1 MVLSYRA
8 GNYLNI
14 IITSNA
20 ELVSNSGPVYS
31 KSLKSH
37 FIVTRRAY
45 RLFWEHQTRFPQ
57 TAVTTHEHHI
67 YIDCF
72 VWFFSPFCRY
82 TLHISLQQCFF
93 ICSKETIPHHRW
105 WAALTSPAWRMW
117 ILFLPPDWLS
127 TDRQT
132 DMKKFADDYLV
143 WMVCVPG
150 GKRLLKSGHRS
161 YFWKTKVFFFLH
173 TKKRWRIFMLFAS
186 LAFRKTRI
194 YLSVLLRVLF
204 FLWRPKGF

>member
-1 MVLSYRA
+1 MVLQSI
-8 GNYLNI
+8 LQ
-14 IITSNA
+14 
-20 ELVSNSGPVYS
+20 VY
-31 KSLKSH
+31 
-37 FIVTRRAY
+37 
-45 RLFWEHQTRFPQ
+45 
-57 TAVTTHEHHI
+57 TTHITAAEFLKELF
-67 YIDCF
+67 Y
-72 VWFFSPFCRY
+72 
-82 TLHISLQQCFF
+82 F

-132 DMKKFADDYLV
+132 DRWRNLLMIISFEWFVSREGRGCLSQATEVISERQKF
-143 WMVCVPG
+143 
-150 GKRLLKSGHRS
+150 
-161 YFWKTKVFFFLH
+161 FFFLH
-173 TKKRWRIFMLFAS
+173 TKKKRWCIFMLFAS